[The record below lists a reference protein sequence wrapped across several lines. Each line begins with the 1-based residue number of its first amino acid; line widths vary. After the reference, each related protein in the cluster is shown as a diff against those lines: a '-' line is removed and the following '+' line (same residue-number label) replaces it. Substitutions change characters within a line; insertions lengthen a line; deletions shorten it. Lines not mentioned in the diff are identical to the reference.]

1 MFFVFLNIIEKK
13 EKCIS
18 VLLLFESLFKVSGCF
33 ESLFWVSI
41 TNPIGFWKQ
50 ISKHYLIMLTR
61 FKVWT
66 YLFNEVKVTWTDF
79 ALLWIFRIA
88 STMLVD
94 VSTDT
99 IDAFDA
105 TDDDD
110 GDAVDIVDDL
120 PPHDEDDVVD
130 DDEARIGLLCRYV
143 MHSGS
148 HQACRS
154 RHHSLTGLVLT
165 KLKINQRDN
174 FKTTNW
180 TIWCQWVNWQGVCY
194 QNIRLKSWISW
205 LMNFDIFWYERF
217 G

>member
-41 TNPIGFWKQ
+41 TNPIAFWKQ
-50 ISKHYLIMLTR
+50 ILIYYLIMLTR
-61 FKVWT
+61 FKVRT

-79 ALLWIFRIA
+79 ALLWIFLIA

-105 TDDDD
+105 ADDED
-110 GDAVDIVDDL
+110 GEAVDIVDDL

-130 DDEARIGLLCRYV
+130 DDEARIGLLCR
-143 MHSGS
+143 
-148 HQACRS
+148 
-154 RHHSLTGLVLT
+154 
-165 KLKINQRDN
+165 
-174 FKTTNW
+174 
-180 TIWCQWVNWQGVCY
+180 
-194 QNIRLKSWISW
+194 
-205 LMNFDIFWYERF
+205 
-217 G
+217 